1 MMNNGAVL
9 FLGILLSLAG
19 SFWALL
25 LAPQLQIGRQQVRAL
40 EGSGEL
46 YPAPRPGL
54 AQRGAQVYV
63 AQGCA
68 ECHTRQV
75 RQTGVEFDVRITDVG
90 TNFGAV
96 VTVFGE
102 TQGTGDEGLD
112 EKHFKNLPVSVG
124 TNPTASAAQ
133 KLVTRFTAA
142 GATAVPV
149 LLPLGPDIE
158 RGWGRRLS
166 VAQDYLHD
174 DPVQLGSLRLG
185 PDLANY
191 GARQTN
197 TAFIIQ
203 RLRDPQRA
211 APGSLMPPYRFLSN
225 EDIEALATFLVSL
238 RANAPL
244 FEGPVAKPPTPSVPA
259 PPATNAPAAPA
270 VK

>member
-1 MMNNGAVL
+1 MMNNGAAL

-25 LAPQLQIGRQQVRAL
+25 VAPQLQIGRQEVRAL

-75 RQTGVEFDVRITDVG
+75 RQTGVEFDVRITDLG
-90 TNFGAV
+90 TNAAAV
-96 VTVFGE
+96 ISAFSE
-102 TQGTGDEGLD
+102 SQGTGDEGLD
-112 EKHFKNLPVSVG
+112 ARHFKNLPASVG
-124 TNPTASAAQ
+124 TNPAASAAQ
-133 KLVTRFTAA
+133 KLITRYTAV

-149 LLPLGPDIE
+149 LLPLGPDIQ
-158 RGWGRRLS
+158 RGWGARLS

-174 DPVQLGSLRLG
+174 YPVQLGSLRLG

-197 TAFIIQ
+197 IAFIIE
-203 RLRDPQRA
+203 RLRDPQQA
-211 APGSLMPPYRFLSN
+211 VPGSLMPRYRFLSD
-225 EDIEALATFLVSL
+225 EDIGALATFLVSL

-244 FEGPVAKPPTPSVPA
+244 FEGPVTKPLAPPA
-259 PPATNAPAAPA
+259 PPATNAPAA
-270 VK
+270 K

>member
-25 LAPQLQIGRQQVRAL
+25 VAPQLQIGRQQIRAL

-63 AQGCA
+63 ALGCA

-75 RQTGVEFDVRITDVG
+75 RQTGTEFDVRITDVG
-90 TNFGAV
+90 TNFSAV
-96 VTVFGE
+96 VTVFSE

-112 EKHFKNLPVSVG
+112 AKHLKKLPASVG
-124 TNPTASAAQ
+124 TNPTAAAAQ
-133 KLVTRFTAA
+133 KLITRFTAA
-142 GATAVPV
+142 GATVVPV
-149 LLPLGPDIE
+149 LLPLGPDIQ
-158 RGWGRRLS
+158 RGWGARLS

-174 DPVQLGSLRLG
+174 YPVQLGSLRLG

-197 TAFIIQ
+197 TAVIIGH
-203 RLRDPQRA
+203 LRDPQHD

-225 EDIEALATFLVSL
+225 EDMEALAAFLVSL

-244 FEGPVAKPPTPSVPA
+244 FEGPVTKTPSPPA
-259 PPATNAPAAPA
+259 PPATNAPAA
-270 VK
+270 K